1 MNTLTLLSYIAK
13 KVKELEDSISK
24 FQSLCTDSLEDEL
37 VRLERRKK
45 DLLME
50 LDETEAAILDR
61 RTRLDVIKQ
70 EIKNIVGN
78 DNDNEIDNSND
89 RDVNSSTPQ
98 KGYAQTMTEA
108 KAR

>member
-1 MNTLTLLSYIAK
+1 
-13 KVKELEDSISK
+13 
-24 FQSLCTDSLEDEL
+24 LCTDSLEDEL
-37 VRLERRKK
+37 IRLERRKK

-78 DNDNEIDNSND
+78 DNEIDNSND
-89 RDVNSSTPQ
+89 RDVNSTPQ